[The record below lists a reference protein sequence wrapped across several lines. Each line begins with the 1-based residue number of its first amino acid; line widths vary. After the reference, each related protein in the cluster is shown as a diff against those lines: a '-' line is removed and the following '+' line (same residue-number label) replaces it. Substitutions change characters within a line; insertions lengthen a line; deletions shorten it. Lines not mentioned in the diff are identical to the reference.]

1 MKIIIICGGNSS
13 EKEISVKSG
22 MAIFASIKKKYN
34 SEIVLLSDSYE
45 AIKDKYKDGDIIFNA
60 LHGGYGENGEIQD
73 FFEKERI
80 KFIGSGSKACKIA
93 IDKQKCKKIASKLN
107 IQTPFGKIFEGNE
120 SIFEDFN
127 KPFII
132 KPNKEGS
139 SVGFFIINN
148 RKEMLK
154 AIKYNKKNDIIFE
167 DFIKGRELTVS
178 VLNDRVLP
186 IVEIIPKSGV
196 YDYSSK
202 YTAGKS
208 SYIVPAKI
216 DASVEKEMKEKSLAI
231 FNEIGCKDYSRIDY
245 ILSDENTPYFLEVNT
260 YPGMTE
266 TSLFPKSAKKANIS
280 FDSLIEKIVNLK

>member
-1 MKIIIICGGNSS
+1 
-13 EKEISVKSG
+13 
-22 MAIFASIKKKYN
+22 
-34 SEIVLLSDSYE
+34 
-45 AIKDKYKDGDIIFNA
+45 
-60 LHGGYGENGEIQD
+60 
-73 FFEKERI
+73 
-80 KFIGSGSKACKIA
+80 
-93 IDKQKCKKIASKLN
+93 
-107 IQTPFGKIFEGNE
+107 
-120 SIFEDFN
+120 
-127 KPFII
+127 
-132 KPNKEGS
+132 
-139 SVGFFIINN
+139 
-148 RKEMLK
+148 MLK

-178 VLNDRVLP
+178 VLNDQVLP

-216 DASVEKEMKEKSLAI
+216 GASVEKEIREKSLAI

-245 ILSDENTPYFLEVNT
+245 ILSDENIPYFLEVNT